1 MSHAIRK
8 QSLFANRGVPFANWE
23 AKCTIC
29 KRVLLFVD
37 CTLFFA
43 DGTFFRVWGLPYTKI
58 TPLSCSLTAHT

>member
-1 MSHAIRK
+1 MRK
-8 QSLFANRGVPFANWE
+8 QNLFANRSVHSANWE

-43 DGTFFRVWGLPYTKI
+43 DGTFFTLPFAKCTLPYSK
-58 TPLSCSLTAHT
+58 